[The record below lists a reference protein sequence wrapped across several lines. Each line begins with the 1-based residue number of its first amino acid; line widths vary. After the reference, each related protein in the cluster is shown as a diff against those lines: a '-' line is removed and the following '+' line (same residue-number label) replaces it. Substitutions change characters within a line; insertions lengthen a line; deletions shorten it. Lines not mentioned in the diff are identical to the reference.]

1 VDVNQI
7 KIVTEIEFNE
17 IWQHLRTA
25 IAHLSTEV
33 VMETA
38 DVIVIGSGQGGV
50 PLAADFAKAEKN
62 VVLFER
68 DALGGSC
75 INYGCTP
82 SKAFLA
88 AAHAAGR
95 ARLAA
100 KLGIHAQV
108 EVDFPAVME
117 RTRSIRSQFNQGTK
131 RRLDSS
137 GVRVV
142 CAEAAFTGERTVSG
156 GGVTVQAPIVVINTG
171 TSSTIPDI
179 PGLAETPYLTNRN
192 FFDLQQMP
200 SRLLVVG
207 GGYIALE
214 LGQGMARLG
223 SQTKLIVRSDRL
235 LAQEESDVSAVLLD
249 AFKQDG
255 IGLHLNTMVKEVAY
269 TNGVFTLTLDN
280 GEVID
285 GEALLIATGR
295 KPNTGALN
303 SAVTGV
309 ELDAQGFIKID
320 DQFQTTC
327 PGIYAI
333 GDVAKQPAFTHVS
346 WEDYRRLK
354 AILCCEQRTR
364 NDRVLGYAVY
374 TDPQVG
380 RVGMTL
386 EQAQEQSI
394 AAREVTLPMA
404 HIARSIEWGHDLGF
418 YRMVIDTQTNLILGA
433 TLVGYEAAELVHV
446 FLSLMEAKATWQLL
460 EQSVHIHPTYGEA
473 LPSLARL
480 LIGEDMPTCPNM

>member
-1 VDVNQI
+1 
-7 KIVTEIEFNE
+7 
-17 IWQHLRTA
+17 
-25 IAHLSTEV
+25 
-33 VMETA
+33 META
-38 DVIVIGSGQGGV
+38 DLIVIGSGQGGV
-50 PLAADFAKAEKN
+50 PLAADFARAGKK

-95 ARLAA
+95 ARQAA

-108 EVDFPAVME
+108 EVDFSAVME
-117 RTRSIRSQFNQGTK
+117 RVRGIRSQFNQGTQQ
-131 RRLDSS
+131 RLESA
-137 GVRVV
+137 GVKVV
-142 CAEAAFTGERTVSG
+142 CAEATFTGERTVSG
-156 GGVTVQAPIVVINTG
+156 GGVTVQAPIIVINTG

-179 PGLAETPYLTNRN
+179 PGLAGTPYLTNRN
-192 FFDLQQMP
+192 FFDVQQIP

-223 SQTKLIVRSDRL
+223 SQTELIVRGDRL
-235 LAQEESDVSAVLLD
+235 LAQEESEVSAVLLD

-255 IGLHLNTMVKEVAY
+255 IGVHLKTTVKQVDY
-269 TNGVFTLTLDN
+269 TNGVFTLTLSN
-280 GEVID
+280 GAALD
-285 GEALLIATGR
+285 GDALLIATGR
-295 KPNTGALN
+295 KPNTAALN
-303 SAVTGV
+303 SAVAGV
-309 ELDAQGFIKID
+309 ELDAQGFVKID
-320 DQFQTTC
+320 DHFQTTS

-333 GDVAKQPAFTHVS
+333 GDVAKQPAFTHVA
-346 WEDYRRLK
+346 WEDYRRLN
-354 AILCCEQRTR
+354 AILCGEQRTR
-364 NDRVLGYAVY
+364 SDRVLGYAVY
-374 TDPQVG
+374 TEPQVG

-386 EQAQEQSI
+386 EQAQRQGIS
-394 AAREVTLPMA
+394 AREVTLPMA

-418 YRMVIDTQTNLILGA
+418 YSMVIDTQTNLILGA

>member
-1 VDVNQI
+1 
-7 KIVTEIEFNE
+7 
-17 IWQHLRTA
+17 
-25 IAHLSTEV
+25 
-33 VMETA
+33 META
-38 DVIVIGSGQGGV
+38 DLIVIGSGQGGV
-50 PLAADFAKAEKN
+50 PLAADFAKAGRN

-75 INYGCTP
+75 VNYGCTP

-95 ARLAA
+95 ARQAA
-100 KLGIHAQV
+100 KLGIHAQI
-108 EVDFPAVME
+108 EVDFSAVME
-117 RTRSIRSQFNQGTK
+117 HVRGIRSQFNQGTK
-131 RRLDSS
+131 RRLESA

-142 CAEAAFTGERTVSG
+142 HAEATFTGERTVTG
-156 GGVTVQAPIVVINTG
+156 GGVTVQAPLIVINTG
-171 TSSTIPDI
+171 TSSNIPEI
-179 PGLAETPYLTNRN
+179 PGLAGTPYLTNRN
-192 FFDLQQMP
+192 FFDLQQIP
-200 SRLLVVG
+200 PRLLVVG
-207 GGYIALE
+207 GGYVALE

-223 SQTKLIVRSDRL
+223 SQTELIVRGDRL
-235 LAQEESDVSAVLLD
+235 LAQEESDVSAVLAD
-249 AFKQDG
+249 AFTQDK
-255 IGLHLNTMVKEVAY
+255 IKLHFNVTVQQVAY
-269 TNGVFTLTLDN
+269 TNGVFTLTLNN
-280 GEVID
+280 GEVLD

-303 SAVTGV
+303 SGVTGV

-320 DQFQTTC
+320 EQFQTTHS
-327 PGIYAI
+327 GIYAI

-354 AILCCEQRTR
+354 AILSGEQRTR

-374 TDPQVG
+374 TEPQVG

-386 EQAQEQSI
+386 EQAQKQGI

-404 HIARSIEWGHDLGF
+404 YIARSIEWGHDLGF
-418 YRMVIDTQTNLILGA
+418 YRMVIDTHTNLILGA
-433 TLVGYEAAELVHV
+433 TLVGYETAELVHV

-480 LIGEDMPTCPNM
+480 LVGDDMPTCPNI